1 MEPNDK
7 KGRDLNEEEK
17 KELRIG
23 QDLYSM
29 TQTGG
34 WMTVLEWLKTRAFHS
49 WADPRETNS
58 REEWEWRELNAFHS
72 ADVAKQLIEEVN
84 RAVARADYLGK
95 VASGEIEDAKKF
107 KI

>member
-17 KELRIG
+17 KEMRAG
-23 QDLYSM
+23 QDLYAM
-29 TQTGG
+29 TQTVG
-34 WMTVLEWLKTRAFHS
+34 WKVVEQWLKDRAFHS
-49 WADPRETNS
+49 WADPRETQNKD
-58 REEWEWRELNAFHS
+58 EWMWRELNAFHS
-72 ADVAKQLIEEVN
+72 ADVSKQLIEEIN
-84 RAVARADYLGK
+84 RSIARADYLGK

>member
-1 MEPNDK
+1 MEPNEK

-17 KELRIG
+17 KEMRLG
-23 QDLYSM
+23 QDLYAM
-29 TQTGG
+29 TQMPG
-34 WMTVLEWLKTRAFHS
+34 WTIMEQWLKDRAFHS
-49 WADPRETNS
+49 WVDPRDTNS
-58 REEWEWRELNAFHS
+58 KEEWDWRELNAFHS
-72 ADVAKQLIEEVN
+72 ADVSKQLIEEVS